1 MEYICKILMTERVTH
16 DVKRFILEKPQ
27 GFKFVPGHAMMI
39 SLKKEG
45 WEKEKRS
52 FTMTSL
58 NDDLVLEFTIKN
70 YPQYHA
76 VTEQIHKLNP
86 GDSLILSDMFGTI
99 RYTKPGVFIA
109 GGAGA
114 TPFIAILR
122 QLAKDNLIKGN
133 TLIFSNK
140 KHEDI
145 ILEREFKLILGEN
158 CIFTL
163 TREKRD
169 GYEHGRIDE
178 EFLKRYVKDFKQ
190 EFYICGPDKFV
201 SDIKKILERLKAPSE
216 VIVFER

>member
-1 MEYICKILMTERVTH
+1 MLRKNY
-16 DVKRFILEKPQ
+16 
-27 GFKFVPGHAMMI
+27 
-39 SLKKEG
+39 
-45 WEKEKRS
+45 KRS
-52 FTMTSL
+52 GSQEGMRFASKRGQVAVFVIL
-58 NDDLVLEFTIKN
+58 ALVIVAVVLVIAFYPKIKL
-70 YPQYHA
+70 P
-76 VTEQIHKLNP
+76 
-86 GDSLILSDMFGTI
+86 
-99 RYTKPGVFIA
+99 

-122 QLAKDNLIKGN
+122 QLAKDHLIKGN